1 MLIDA
6 IYSLFDLVLDS
17 PPTTLAVISMGAAI
31 AFFFVG
37 R

>member
-6 IYSLFDLVLDS
+6 IYSLLDLVLDS
-17 PPTTLAVISMGAAI
+17 PPVSIGVLSIGIAVVL
-31 AFFFVG
+31 FYVG

>member
-6 IYSLFDLVLDS
+6 IYSLFDLLLDS
-17 PPTTLAVISMGAAI
+17 PPTTIAVISMGAALVL
-31 AFFFVG
+31 FYVG